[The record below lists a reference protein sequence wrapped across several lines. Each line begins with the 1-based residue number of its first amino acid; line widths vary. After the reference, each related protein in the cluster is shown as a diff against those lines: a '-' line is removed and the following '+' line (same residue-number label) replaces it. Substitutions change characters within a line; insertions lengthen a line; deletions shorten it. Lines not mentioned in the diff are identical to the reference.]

1 VDTRGRSP
9 RHAWGVAHRGRV
21 CLLLAV
27 GLLALPAWGDESSE
41 GSQGSDRPLVV
52 FGGDEDFYPYEF
64 VDLAGRPHGFNIE
77 LMREIGE
84 RNGWE
89 VRFQMGPWRQIRKGI
104 EEYRTIDVSDMYW
117 SESRAQVVDFCDPF
131 TVVWD
136 EPWVRRG
143 GPPIQSLDDL
153 VGLRV
158 LVNEGG
164 YLHEALSAGRPEIA
178 LIPVPSEAACLRQLA
193 QGIGDVALVTQVV
206 GRAGLRDSGILS
218 ALERAGPPLMPRPY
232 ALVVAKGR
240 DELRQAINQTLA
252 QMRTDGTL
260 ERLHGR
266 WMSDVEPPGPLVNW
280 FLRHGVLALS
290 ILVILLVITAVWLAV
305 LRRKFRQR
313 SEQLQRE
320 LAERIRMEDA
330 LRESQEEFRLAFHL
344 SPVVLGISTLEDGRY
359 LDVNEA
365 FEELTG
371 WSRAEALGKTAL
383 ELGLWVDPEERRRAV
398 EALRQDG
405 RTCADIH
412 LRRRTGEVIDVLF
425 RADLIQFRGRTCIL
439 TSATDISER
448 KAWEQGLKD
457 AEERWKFALEGAG
470 EGVWDLDVG
479 TGYFWCSRR
488 FQEILGYGE
497 TAAIRDLPSLF
508 QKVHPED
515 REAFETTWKEF
526 LQGRLGL
533 LQVEVRIQSRDGS
546 YRWAHL
552 RGMVVRSGSG
562 EDSARAIGTIQD
574 ITDRKR
580 EEEER
585 QVLEERL
592 RRSQR
597 LELVGQ
603 LAGGIA
609 HDFNNHLMVIRGYC
623 DLLTEERL
631 EDRAQ
636 GLLAE
641 IIQSTERA
649 AALTK
654 RLLAFGRKQV
664 ARPQVLQP
672 NQVLREMEGALRI
685 MTGEGITIEWDLA
698 GNLGHIRMDREQLE
712 QVIVNL
718 VVNARDAMPGGGRL
732 MLRTRNIALDR
743 EYVRMHP
750 DGTEGPH
757 VMLVVQDTGIGMDD
771 HVMSHIFEPFFTTKP
786 EGKGTGQGL
795 SIVYGAVRQA
805 GGHLTVDSTPGRG
818 TTFRILLPRC
828 EGVPAT
834 EQVPDGEPPP
844 PESAATIL
852 FVEDDP
858 HLFELLR
865 GVLEQAGYEVLASPV
880 PEEAVEMADQREGPI
895 HLLVSDVMM
904 PGLKGPEVLDRVR
917 QKRPGIPVLFISGYP
932 KEMLERSTTLPP
944 DLRLLGKPFSS
955 RQFLALIREILAETM
970 GQARCNPTSASP

>member
-1 VDTRGRSP
+1 VGTRGGSQE
-9 RHAWGVAHRGRV
+9 HAVLTMMAVLV
-21 CLLLAV
+21 CLLLASGMAV
-27 GLLALPAWGDESSE
+27 TSARGDESSE
-41 GSQGSDRPLVV
+41 RASGGDRPLVV
-52 FGGDEDFYPYEF
+52 FGGDQDFYPYEF
-64 VDLAGRPHGFNIE
+64 LDIAGRPHGFNID
-77 LMREIGE
+77 LMREIGA

-89 VRFQMGPWRQIRKGI
+89 IRFQMGPWRQIRKGI

-117 SESRAQVVDFCDPF
+117 SETRARVVDFCDPF

-136 EPWVRRG
+136 EPWVRKG
-143 GPPIQSLDDL
+143 GPPIQGLEDL
-153 VGLRV
+153 VGRRV

-164 YLHEALSAGRPEIA
+164 YIHELLSQTHPEIA

-193 QGIGDVALVTQVV
+193 EGIGDVALVTQVV
-206 GRAGLRDSGILS
+206 GRAGVRESSVLES
-218 ALERAGPPLMPRPY
+218 LERAGPPMLPRAY
-232 ALVVAKGR
+232 SLVVAKGR
-240 DELRQAINQTLA
+240 DDLRQAINQTLA
-252 QMRTDGTL
+252 RMRTDGTL
-260 ERLHGR
+260 ERLEAQ
-266 WMSDVEPPGPLVNW
+266 WMTDVAPPGALVNW
-280 FLRHGVLALS
+280 FLRNGLWALSLLVGLLVLA
-290 ILVILLVITAVWLAV
+290 VVWLAM
-305 LRRKFRQR
+305 LRRKFRHR
-313 SEQLQRE
+313 SWQLQQE
-320 LAERIRMEDA
+320 LAERIRVENA

-344 SPVVLGISTLEDGRY
+344 SPVVLGISTLDEGRY

-365 FEELTG
+365 FEAMTG
-371 WSRAEALGKTAL
+371 WSRAEAIGKTAM
-383 ELGLWVDPEERRRAV
+383 ELGLWADPEERRRAV
-398 EALRQDG
+398 EALQRDG
-405 RTCADIH
+405 RTSADIH
-412 LRRRTGEVIDVLF
+412 LRNRSGEVMDVLF
-425 RADLIQFRGRTCIL
+425 RADIIPFRGTTCIL

-448 KAWEQGLKD
+448 KAWERSLQD

-470 EGVWDLDVG
+470 EGVWDLDVE
-479 TGYFWCSRR
+479 TGYFWSSRR
-488 FQEILGYGE
+488 FQDILGYRE
-497 TAAIRDLPSLF
+497 AAAIQDFPSFL
-508 QKVHPED
+508 QKVHPEE
-515 REAFETTWKEF
+515 RGPFEATWKDFVE
-526 LQGRLGL
+526 GRLGL
-533 LQVEVRIQSRDGS
+533 LQAEVRIQARDGS
-546 YRWAHL
+546 YRWVHL
-552 RGMVVRSGSG
+552 RGMVLRAGP
-562 EDSARAIGTIQD
+562 ERDKARAIGTIQD
-574 ITDRKR
+574 ITERKAQ
-580 EEEER
+580 EEER
-585 QVLEERL
+585 KVLEERL

-623 DLLTEERL
+623 DLLAEEGL
-631 EDRAQ
+631 EGRAQ

-664 ARPQVLQP
+664 SRPQVLQP

-685 MTGEGITIEWDLA
+685 MTGEGISIEWDLA

-750 DGTEGPH
+750 DGAEGPH
-757 VMLVVQDTGIGMDD
+757 VMLVVQDTGIGMND

-805 GGHLTVDSTPGRG
+805 GGHITVDSTPGRG

-828 EGVPAT
+828 EGVPAA
-834 EQVPDGEPPP
+834 DHS
-844 PESAATIL
+844 PETRALVEESRATIL

-880 PEEAVEMADQREGPI
+880 PEEAVEMAENREGPI

-904 PGLKGPEVLDRVR
+904 PGLKGPDVLELVR
-917 QKRPGIPVLFISGYP
+917 RKRPGIPVLFISGYP

-955 RQFLALIREILAETM
+955 RHFLSLIREILAETA
-970 GQARCNPTSASP
+970 GRSGADASS